1 MRVLWCFPPCSSTTS
16 IPPLGLVIVVLG
28 HCFNKQYLL
37 NVPLFYLFSLCTQKH
52 KFIHCPSH
60 NVMSAYEYVTIRIDS
75 QIKCAFLNTHST
87 CIEIADWQ
95 TVQQWGGG
103 RVSLGACPEAS
114 SFTPNYTLPK
124 GNRTHR
130 TYRSIYAYESN
141 TWHRHRKWYGI
152 VIYGCLYVHTYIHTY
167 ICIVYIQGGQCCQM
181 QI

>member
-1 MRVLWCFPPCSSTTS
+1 MVSFKYKLILPSFNALSPKSIQSSSLLVCFLHSLYAISFGKHFTLMTMFVAFWRNLFEWGFFDVFPFSSTTS

-37 NVPLFYLFSLCTQKH
+37 NVPLFSLCTQKH

-95 TVQQWGGG
+95 TVQQWGG
-103 RVSLGACPEAS
+103 RQSQL
-114 SFTPNYTLPK
+114 
-124 GNRTHR
+124 
-130 TYRSIYAYESN
+130 
-141 TWHRHRKWYGI
+141 
-152 VIYGCLYVHTYIHTY
+152 GCLPWSVLFHA
-167 ICIVYIQGGQCCQM
+167 
-181 QI
+181 